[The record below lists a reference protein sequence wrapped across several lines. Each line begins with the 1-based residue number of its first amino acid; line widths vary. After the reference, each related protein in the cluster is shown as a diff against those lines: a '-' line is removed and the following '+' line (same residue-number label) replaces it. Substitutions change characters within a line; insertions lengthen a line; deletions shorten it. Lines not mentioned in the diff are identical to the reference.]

1 MNKAIV
7 AFSGDPITKGHIDL
21 IRRASLNF
29 EVVLGI
35 GENPKKKYTFS
46 LEKRKA
52 MAEEALRLSGL
63 PNVTVKSFTGL
74 LVDFAYENSIYNI
87 IRGIRGVNDF
97 ADEDYLHLVNKNQ
110 TPRIETYYLFANKDF
125 AHVSSSAVKELQRHQ
140 GQNILDYVTPNVK
153 KELEREI
160 SGQYRLGVTGSI
172 GAGKSHIV
180 RRFMEYGKEIGLT
193 VVNIDFDA
201 IGHEILEKSWLA
213 VDVDVRDALTQMFGL
228 KIVEGEDDSDGF
240 IDTKKLGSII
250 FSNNEALDDF
260 NRVMMEPMHLK
271 IRRKLTESKGLVLF
285 NSALLAE
292 MNCGYMCNNDVL
304 LIDADEKI
312 RHQRLVE
319 RGYTEE
325 QISRRINSQMTAR
338 DKAIILSESIYGS
351 VTKFTN
357 NGNNE
362 EEIKKLFEK
371 VVSTYCGG

>member
-35 GENPKKKYTFS
+35 GENPKKSYTFS

-110 TPRIETYYLFANKDF
+110 TPKIETYFLMANKEF
-125 AHVSSSAVKELQRHQ
+125 AHVSSSAVKELQKHQ

-160 SGQYRLGVTGSI
+160 SGQYRVGVTGSI
-172 GAGKSHIV
+172 GAVKS
-180 RRFMEYGKEIGLT
+180 
-193 VVNIDFDA
+193 
-201 IGHEILEKSWLA
+201 
-213 VDVDVRDALTQMFGL
+213 
-228 KIVEGEDDSDGF
+228 
-240 IDTKKLGSII
+240 
-250 FSNNEALDDF
+250 
-260 NRVMMEPMHLK
+260 
-271 IRRKLTESKGLVLF
+271 
-285 NSALLAE
+285 
-292 MNCGYMCNNDVL
+292 
-304 LIDADEKI
+304 
-312 RHQRLVE
+312 
-319 RGYTEE
+319 
-325 QISRRINSQMTAR
+325 
-338 DKAIILSESIYGS
+338 
-351 VTKFTN
+351 
-357 NGNNE
+357 
-362 EEIKKLFEK
+362 
-371 VVSTYCGG
+371 